1 MKQAVYI
8 HIPFCDEICHYCDFA
23 KVYYRNQSRTAY
35 LTALEREVALTLAEQ
50 PITSEIKTLYFGGGT
65 PTALNLS
72 ELQQLFAIIDRYF
85 RPFFAPEIE
94 MTIEANPDSLTFE
107 KLTYLFAQGVNRLS
121 IGVQT
126 FTQKHLVSMGR
137 THTTKQVEA
146 VIAMAKTIGFTNINV
161 DFIYGVPDQTKAEV
175 MSDITKFLELD
186 VQHISTYAL
195 IIEPHTKFYIQQNKG
210 QLLETS
216 DEVEAEMYAAISE
229 ALLGNGYEQY
239 ELSNFA
245 RPGFSSRH
253 NLTYW
258 QNLPYYGFGLGAH
271 GYLDQVRYANTKAIT
286 HYVKT
291 LSENKRPLVESH
303 RLTREEQI
311 EETIFLG
318 LRTRIGVNKADFEQ
332 RFGVTL
338 ASVYGEVIAEH
349 VKKGWIIETTETIT
363 LAPNTLFIANQIM
376 SDYLI

>member
-1 MKQAVYI
+1 MNQAVYI

-23 KVYYRNQSRTAY
+23 KVYYRNQPRVAY
-35 LTALEREVALTLAEQ
+35 LAALEREIGLTLQEQ
-50 PITSEIKTLYFGGGT
+50 PITSTIKTLYFGGGT
-65 PTALNLS
+65 PTALDLS
-72 ELQQLFAIIDRYF
+72 ELQQLFAIVDRYF

-94 MTIEANPDSLTFE
+94 ITVEANPDSLTLE
-107 KLTYLFAQGVNRLS
+107 KLAYLFEQGVNRLS

-126 FTQKHLVSMGR
+126 FAQKHLEKMGR
-137 THTTKQVEA
+137 THTTQQVEE
-146 VIAMAKTIGFTNINV
+146 VIQMAKSIGFTNINV
-161 DFIYGVPDQTKAEV
+161 DFIYGVPDQTQAEV
-175 MSDITKFLELD
+175 MSDISKFLGLD

-210 QLLETS
+210 QLLETT
-216 DEVEAEMYAAISE
+216 DEVEAEMYAEISK
-229 ALLGNGYEQY
+229 ALLTNGYEQY

-286 HYVKT
+286 HYIKT
-291 LSENKRPLVESH
+291 LSENQRPLVESN
-303 RLTREEQI
+303 RLTRFEQI

-318 LRTRIGVNKADFEQ
+318 LRTRIGVNKVSFEQ
-332 RFGVTL
+332 RFGIPL
-338 ASVYGEVIAEH
+338 AEMYGPIITEH
-349 VKKGWIIETTETIT
+349 VRKGWIIETAETIT
-363 LAPNTLFIANQIM
+363 LAPDTLFIANQIM
-376 SDYLI
+376 SDYLL